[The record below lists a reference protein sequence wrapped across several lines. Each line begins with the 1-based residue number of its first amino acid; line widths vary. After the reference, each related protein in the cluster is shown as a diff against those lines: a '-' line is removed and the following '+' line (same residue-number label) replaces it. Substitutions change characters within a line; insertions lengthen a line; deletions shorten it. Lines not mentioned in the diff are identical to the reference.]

1 MENSSPSYDSK
12 LEAKGRNEMNYDQ
25 KYHGLIDLVHR
36 REKEVRDFI
45 RFLEEETSWL
55 SSPAS
60 TRFHNDFE
68 GGLLSHSVSVTE
80 ILLKIKGILAP
91 DIDNES
97 CVVTGIFHDVGK
109 VGYAGKPYY
118 IANPDRQGFGNRVR
132 KYIVN
137 PKVVTM
143 GLAVRSL
150 FLVSQFIRLTAEEAQ
165 AIVYHDGQYIP
176 ENKIIA
182 HREEPLT
189 RLLAFADNWAGCVL
203 EKKGHSLRIAIEK
216 RTENGEGF

>member
-1 MENSSPSYDSK
+1 MDNSSPSYDSK

-36 REKEVRDFI
+36 REKEVRDFL

-68 GGLLSHSVSVTE
+68 GGLLCHSVSVTE
-80 ILLKIKGILAP
+80 ILLKIKEILAP
-91 DIDNES
+91 DIDSES
-97 CVVTGIFHDVGK
+97 CVVTGILHDVGK

-137 PKVVTM
+137 PRVVSM

-150 FLVSQFIRLTAEEAQ
+150 FLVSQFIQLTEEEAQ
-165 AIVYHDGQYIP
+165 AIVYHDGQYIE
-176 ENKIIA
+176 ENRVIA

-189 RLLAFADNWAGCVL
+189 LLLSYADNWAGSIL
-203 EKKGHSLRIAIEK
+203 EGKDYFCRPLIR
-216 RTENGEGF
+216 EGRL

>member
-1 MENSSPSYDSK
+1 MKYD
-12 LEAKGRNEMNYDQ
+12 E

-80 ILLKIKGILAP
+80 ILLKIKEILAP
-91 DIDNES
+91 DIDSES
-97 CVVTGIFHDVGK
+97 CVIVGLFHDVGK

-118 IANPDRQGFGNRVR
+118 IANPNKQDPTNRGR
-132 KYIVN
+132 KYVVN
-137 PKVVTM
+137 PEVVTM
-143 GLAVRSL
+143 GLGVRSL
-150 FLVSQFIRLTAEEAQ
+150 FLLSQSIKLSEEEAQ
-165 AIVYHDGQYIP
+165 AVAHHDSQYVP
-176 ENKIIA
+176 ENRVVA

-189 RLLAFADNWAGCVL
+189 LLISYADNWAGSIL
-203 EKKGHSLRIAIEK
+203 ENKDDCYRHLIRE
-216 RTENGEGF
+216 RRL

>member
-1 MENSSPSYDSK
+1 MESSSPVYDSK

-60 TRFHNDFE
+60 TRFHLDIQ
-68 GGLLSHSVSVTE
+68 GGLLRHSVSVAET
-80 ILLKIKGILAP
+80 LLKIKGILAP
-91 DIDNES
+91 GIDNES
-97 CVVTGIFHDVGK
+97 CVIVGVFHDVGK
-109 VGYAGKPYY
+109 VGVAGKSYY
-118 IANPDRQGFGNRVR
+118 LPNHDKEDARKNGR

-137 PKVVTM
+137 PRVVPM

-150 FLVSQFIRLTAEEAQ
+150 FLVSQFIPLTEEEVQ
-165 AIVYHDGQYIP
+165 AIVYHDGQYIL
-176 ENKIIA
+176 ENRVIA

-189 RLLAFADNWAGCVL
+189 LLLSYCDNWVGRILENKDGCYRHL
-203 EKKGHSLRIAIEK
+203 IRERRL
-216 RTENGEGF
+216 

>member
-1 MENSSPSYDSK
+1 MENSSTSYDSK

-55 SSPAS
+55 LSPAS

-68 GGLLSHSVSVTE
+68 GGLVSHSVSVAE
-80 ILLKIKGILAP
+80 ILLKIKGLLAP
-91 DIDNES
+91 GIDDET
-97 CVVTGIFHDVGK
+97 CILTAVFHDVGK
-109 VGYAGKPYY
+109 VGVAGKPYY
-118 IANPDRQGFGNRVR
+118 LPNNDKEGRRKTGR

-137 PKVVTM
+137 PKVVSM
-143 GLAVRSL
+143 GLGVRSL
-150 FLVSQFIRLTAEEAQ
+150 LLVSQFIPLTEEEAQ
-165 AIVYHDGQYIP
+165 AIIYHDGQYIE

-189 RLLAFADNWAGCVL
+189 LLLTYADNWAGCVM
-203 EKKGHSLRIAIEK
+203 EKKAVLPNFIGRRVK
-216 RTENGEGF
+216 

>member
-1 MENSSPSYDSK
+1 
-12 LEAKGRNEMNYDQ
+12 MNYDQ
-25 KYHGLIDLVHR
+25 RYHGLIDLVHR

-68 GGLLSHSVSVTE
+68 GGLLSHSVSVAET
-80 ILLKIKGILAP
+80 LLKIKGILAP
-91 DIDNES
+91 GIDDES
-97 CVVTGIFHDVGK
+97 CVICGVFHDVGT
-109 VGYAGKPYY
+109 VGVAGKPYY
-118 IANPDRQGFGNRVR
+118 LPNHDREGAGKTGR

-137 PKVVTM
+137 PRVVPM

-150 FLVSQFIRLTAEEAQ
+150 FLVSQFISLTEEEAQ
-165 AIVYHDGQYIP
+165 AIAYHDGQYIQ
-176 ENKIIA
+176 ENRVIA

-189 RLLAFADNWAGCVL
+189 LLLGYCDNWAGRIL
-203 EKKGHSLRIAIEK
+203 ENKDDCYRHLIRERRI
-216 RTENGEGF
+216 